1 MSRATLGALA
11 TIAVALLLPVVFK
24 GNNYILNLCV
34 VAGVYAIVVMG
45 LGILLGW
52 AGQMSLA
59 QAAFFGIGAYTSG
72 FLTTHFGWSFW
83 LALPCAVLMSA
94 FVGVC
99 VGYPCL
105 RLSGHYL
112 ALATIGFG
120 IITQLVLI
128 NWKDV
133 TNGSDGMTGIPA
145 PAIGPYTVDS
155 YGAYFYIVL
164 AFVILTGYI
173 AARIKATRV
182 GRAMEAIREN
192 ELAALA
198 MGINATRY
206 KIMAFVLA
214 GAYAG
219 LAGSLLAHSIKFI
232 SPDSYS
238 FDQSVV
244 FLVMLILGGS
254 SSIGGAILGAALLTF
269 LPEVL
274 RPLKNS
280 YIMVYGAAVI
290 AMIIFMP
297 QGLVGI
303 IGSLTKRFAR
313 PRGPGPEAVPAQ
325 RRAAEGAR

>member
-1 MSRATLGALA
+1 MIPRGWVFALVA
-11 TIAVALLLPVVFK
+11 VVVALLLPVIFR
-24 GNNYILNLCV
+24 GNDYLLNLCV
-34 VAGVYAIVVMG
+34 VAGVYSIVVMG

-59 QAAFFGIGAYTSG
+59 QAAFLGIGAYTSAY
-72 FLTTHFGWSFW
+72 FTTHVGLNFW
-83 LALPCAVLMSA
+83 QALPLSILMSA
-94 FVGVC
+94 LVGVG

-128 NWKDV
+128 NWKAV
-133 TNGSDGMTGIPA
+133 TNGSDGITGIPA
-145 PAIGPYTVDS
+145 PPPIGSISFES
-155 YGAYFYIVL
+155 YGTYFYIVL
-164 AFVILTGYI
+164 GFVVLCAYI

-192 ELAALA
+192 ELAASA
-198 MGINATRY
+198 MGINTTRY
-206 KIMAFVLA
+206 KILAFVLA
-214 GAYAG
+214 GSYAG

-254 SSIGGAILGAALLTF
+254 SSIGGAILGAALLTL

-280 YIMVYGAAVI
+280 YIMVYGAAVV

-297 QGLVGI
+297 QGLVGLI
-303 IGSLTKRFAR
+303 EALTNRFRR
-313 PRGPGPEAVPAQ
+313 PERV
-325 RRAAEGAR
+325 

>member
-1 MSRATLGALA
+1 MKRGPVLGLA
-11 TIAVALLLPVVFK
+11 AIAVAVFLPVIFR
-24 GNNYILNLCV
+24 GNDYVLNLCV
-34 VAGVYAIVVMG
+34 VAGVYSIVVMG

-59 QAAFFGIGAYTSG
+59 QAAFLGIGAYTSAY
-72 FLTTHFGWSFW
+72 FTTHFGLNFW
-83 LALPCAVLMSA
+83 EALPLSVLMSA
-94 FVGVC
+94 LVGVA

-133 TNGSDGMTGIPA
+133 TNGSDGITGIPA
-145 PAIGPYTVDS
+145 PPPLGPLTFDS
-155 YGAYFYIVL
+155 YGMYFYIVL
-164 AFVILTGYI
+164 VFVVIAAYI
-173 AARIKATRV
+173 AARIKSTRV

-192 ELAALA
+192 ELAAGA
-198 MGINATRY
+198 MGINTTRY
-206 KIMAFVLA
+206 KILAFVLA
-214 GAYAG
+214 GSYAG

-280 YIMVYGAAVI
+280 YIMVYGAAVV

-297 QGLVGI
+297 QGLAGLI
-303 IGSLTKRFAR
+303 AALTKRPQR
-313 PRGPGPEAVPAQ
+313 PGGPRAEPVAVTQ
-325 RRAAEGAR
+325 RAAEGV

>member
-1 MSRATLGALA
+1 MKRGPLLALA
-11 TIAVALLLPVVFK
+11 AIVVAAFLPVIFR
-24 GNNYILNLCV
+24 GNDYILNLCV
-34 VAGVYAIVVMG
+34 VAGVYSIVVMG

-59 QAAFFGIGAYTSG
+59 QAAFLGIGAYTSAY
-72 FLTTHFGWSFW
+72 FTTHFALNFW
-83 LALPCAVLMSA
+83 EALPLAVVMSA
-94 FVGVC
+94 VVGVA

-133 TNGSDGMTGIPA
+133 TNGSDGMTGIP
-145 PAIGPYTVDS
+145 PPPPLGSISFDS
-155 YGAYFYIVL
+155 YGMYFYIVL
-164 AFVILTGYI
+164 FFVVIAAYF

-192 ELAALA
+192 ELAASA
-198 MGINATRY
+198 MGINTTRY
-206 KIMAFVLA
+206 KILAFVLA
-214 GAYAG
+214 GSYAG

-254 SSIGGAILGAALLTF
+254 SSIGGAILGATLLTF

-297 QGLVGI
+297 QGLVGLI
-303 IGSLTKRFAR
+303 SAVFRRSQR
-313 PRGPGPEAVPAQ
+313 PGGPRSEPLAVPQ
-325 RRAAEGAR
+325 RAAEGV

>member
-1 MSRATLGALA
+1 MIPRGCVFVLVAFV
-11 TIAVALLLPVVFK
+11 VALLLPVIFR
-24 GNNYILNLCV
+24 GNDYLLNLCV
-34 VAGVYAIVVMG
+34 VAGVYSIVVMG

-59 QAAFFGIGAYTSG
+59 QAAFLGIGAYTSAY
-72 FLTTHFGWSFW
+72 FTTHVGLNFW
-83 LALPCAVLMSA
+83 QALPLSILMSA
-94 FVGVC
+94 LVGVG

-128 NWKDV
+128 NWKAV
-133 TNGSDGMTGIPA
+133 TNGSDGITGIPA
-145 PAIGPYTVDS
+145 PPPIGSISFES
-155 YGAYFYIVL
+155 YGTYFYIVL
-164 AFVILTGYI
+164 GFVVLCAYI

-192 ELAALA
+192 ELAASA
-198 MGINATRY
+198 MGINTTRY
-206 KIMAFVLA
+206 KILAFVLA
-214 GAYAG
+214 GSYAG

-254 SSIGGAILGAALLTF
+254 SSIGGAILGAALLTL

-280 YIMVYGAAVI
+280 YIMVYGAAVV

-297 QGLVGI
+297 RGLVGLI
-303 IGSLTKRFAR
+303 EAFTNRFRR
-313 PRGPGPEAVPAQ
+313 P
-325 RRAAEGAR
+325 EGV

>member
-1 MSRATLGALA
+1 MIPRGWVFVLVAFV
-11 TIAVALLLPVVFK
+11 VALLLPVIFR
-24 GNNYILNLCV
+24 GNDYLLNLCV
-34 VAGVYAIVVMG
+34 VAGVYSIVVMG

-59 QAAFFGIGAYTSG
+59 QAAFLGIGAYTSAY
-72 FLTTHFGWSFW
+72 FTTHVGLNFW
-83 LALPCAVLMSA
+83 QALPLSILMSA
-94 FVGVC
+94 LVGVG

-128 NWKDV
+128 NWKAV
-133 TNGSDGMTGIPA
+133 TNGSDGITGIPA
-145 PAIGPYTVDS
+145 PPPIGSISFES
-155 YGAYFYIVL
+155 YGTYFYIVL
-164 AFVILTGYI
+164 GFVVLCAYI

-192 ELAALA
+192 ELAASA
-198 MGINATRY
+198 MGINTTRY
-206 KIMAFVLA
+206 KILAFVLA
-214 GAYAG
+214 GSYAG

-254 SSIGGAILGAALLTF
+254 SSIGGAILGAALLTL

-280 YIMVYGAAVI
+280 YIMVYGAAVV

-297 QGLVGI
+297 RGLVGLI
-303 IGSLTKRFAR
+303 EAFTNRFRR
-313 PRGPGPEAVPAQ
+313 P
-325 RRAAEGAR
+325 EGV

>member
-1 MSRATLGALA
+1 MKRGTLLALA
-11 TIAVALLLPVVFK
+11 AFVVALFLPVIFR
-24 GNNYILNLCV
+24 GNDYLLNLFV
-34 VAGVYAIVVMG
+34 VAGVYSIVVMG

-59 QAAFFGIGAYTSG
+59 QAAFLGIGAYTSA
-72 FLTTHFGWSFW
+72 FFTTHLGFNFW
-83 LALPCAVLMSA
+83 EALPLAVAMSA
-94 FVGVC
+94 LVGLG

-128 NWKDV
+128 NWKAV
-133 TNGSDGMTGIPA
+133 TNGSDGITGIPA
-145 PAIGPYTVDS
+145 PPPIGSLSFES
-155 YGAYFYIVL
+155 YGTYFYIVL
-164 AFVILTGYI
+164 FFVVIAAYV
-173 AARIKATRV
+173 AARIKSTRV
-182 GRAMEAIREN
+182 GRAMLAIREN
-192 ELAALA
+192 ELAASA
-198 MGINATRY
+198 MGINTTRY
-206 KIMAFVLA
+206 KILAFVFA
-214 GAYAG
+214 GSYAG

-280 YIMVYGAAVI
+280 YIMVYGAAVV

-297 QGLVGI
+297 QGLVGLI
-303 IGSLTKRFAR
+303 EALTKRSQR
-313 PRGPGPEAVPAQ
+313 PGGPRPEPIVAPS
-325 RRAAEGAR
+325 RAAEGV

>member
-1 MSRATLGALA
+1 MKSRSFLLALLIIALA
-11 TIAVALLLPVVFK
+11 SLVPVVFR
-24 GNNYILNLCV
+24 GNDYVLNLFV

-45 LGILLGW
+45 LGILLGF
-52 AGQMSLA
+52 AGQLSLA
-59 QAAFFGIGAYTSG
+59 QAAFFGIGAYTSA
-72 FLTTHFGWSFW
+72 FLTTRVSWNFW
-83 LALPCAVLMSA
+83 EALPVAVLASA
-94 FVGVC
+94 LVALA
-99 VGYPCL
+99 VGYPSL
-105 RLSGHYL
+105 RQLSGHYL

-120 IITQLVLI
+120 IIAQLVLI
-128 NWKDV
+128 NWKAFS
-133 TNGSDGMTGIPA
+133 NGSDGITGIPA
-145 PAIGPYTVDS
+145 PAIGSYTFDS

-164 AFVILTGYI
+164 AFVVLTAYI
-173 AARIKATRV
+173 TARLKATRV
-182 GRAMEAIREN
+182 GRAMHAIREN
-192 ELAALA
+192 EMAANA
-198 MGINATRY
+198 MGIDATKY
-206 KIMAFVLA
+206 KILAFVLA

-254 SSIGGAILGAALLTF
+254 SSIGGAILGAVILTF

-297 QGLVGI
+297 QGLAGLFGV
-303 IGSLTKRFAR
+303 LKRRFAR
-313 PRGPGPEAVPAQ
+313 A
-325 RRAAEGAR
+325 

>member
-1 MSRATLGALA
+1 MIPRGWVFALVA
-11 TIAVALLLPVVFK
+11 FVVALLLPVIFR
-24 GNNYILNLCV
+24 GNDYLLNLCV
-34 VAGVYAIVVMG
+34 VAGVYSIVVMG

-59 QAAFFGIGAYTSG
+59 QAAFLGIGAYTSAY
-72 FLTTHFGWSFW
+72 FTTHVGLNFW
-83 LALPCAVLMSA
+83 QALPLSILMSA
-94 FVGVC
+94 LVGVG

-120 IITQLVLI
+120 IITQLALI
-128 NWKDV
+128 NWKAV
-133 TNGSDGMTGIPA
+133 TNGSDGITGIPA
-145 PAIGPYTVDS
+145 PPPIGSISFES
-155 YGAYFYIVL
+155 YGTYFYIVL
-164 AFVILTGYI
+164 GFVVLCAYI

-192 ELAALA
+192 ELAASA
-198 MGINATRY
+198 MGINTTRY
-206 KIMAFVLA
+206 KILAFVLA
-214 GAYAG
+214 GSYAG

-254 SSIGGAILGAALLTF
+254 SSIGGAILGAALLTL

-280 YIMVYGAAVI
+280 YIMVYGAAVV

-297 QGLVGI
+297 RGLVGLI
-303 IGSLTKRFAR
+303 EAFANRFRR
-313 PRGPGPEAVPAQ
+313 P
-325 RRAAEGAR
+325 EGV

>member
-1 MSRATLGALA
+1 MIPRGWVFVLVAFV
-11 TIAVALLLPVVFK
+11 VALLLPVIFR
-24 GNNYILNLCV
+24 GNDYLLNLCV
-34 VAGVYAIVVMG
+34 VAGVYSIVVMG

-59 QAAFFGIGAYTSG
+59 QAAFLGIGAYTSAY
-72 FLTTHFGWSFW
+72 FTTHVGLNFW
-83 LALPCAVLMSA
+83 QALPLSILMSA
-94 FVGVC
+94 LVGVG

-128 NWKDV
+128 NWKAV
-133 TNGSDGMTGIPA
+133 TNGSDGITGIPA
-145 PAIGPYTVDS
+145 PPPIGSISFES
-155 YGAYFYIVL
+155 YGTYFYIVL
-164 AFVILTGYI
+164 GFVVLCAYI

-192 ELAALA
+192 ELAASA
-198 MGINATRY
+198 MGINTTRY
-206 KIMAFVLA
+206 KILAFVLA
-214 GAYAG
+214 GSYAG

-254 SSIGGAILGAALLTF
+254 SSIGGAILGAALLTL

-280 YIMVYGAAVI
+280 YIMVYGAAVV

-297 QGLVGI
+297 RGLVGLI
-303 IGSLTKRFAR
+303 EAFANRFRR
-313 PRGPGPEAVPAQ
+313 P
-325 RRAAEGAR
+325 EGV

>member
-1 MSRATLGALA
+1 MIPRGWVFALVA
-11 TIAVALLLPVVFK
+11 FLVALLLPVIFR
-24 GNNYILNLCV
+24 GNDYLLNLCV
-34 VAGVYAIVVMG
+34 VAGVYSIVVMG

-59 QAAFFGIGAYTSG
+59 QAAFLGIGAYTSAY
-72 FLTTHFGWSFW
+72 FTTHVGLNFW
-83 LALPCAVLMSA
+83 QALPLSILMSA
-94 FVGVC
+94 LVGVG

-128 NWKDV
+128 NWKAV
-133 TNGSDGMTGIPA
+133 TNGSDGITGIPA
-145 PAIGPYTVDS
+145 PPPIGSISFES
-155 YGAYFYIVL
+155 YGTYFYIVL
-164 AFVILTGYI
+164 GFVVLCAYI

-192 ELAALA
+192 ELAASA
-198 MGINATRY
+198 MGINTTRY
-206 KIMAFVLA
+206 KILAFVLA
-214 GAYAG
+214 GSYAG

-254 SSIGGAILGAALLTF
+254 SSIGGAILGAALLTL

-280 YIMVYGAAVI
+280 YIMVYGAAVV

-297 QGLVGI
+297 RGLVGLI
-303 IGSLTKRFAR
+303 EAFTNRFRR
-313 PRGPGPEAVPAQ
+313 P
-325 RRAAEGAR
+325 EGV

>member
-1 MSRATLGALA
+1 MIPRGWVFVLVAFV
-11 TIAVALLLPVVFK
+11 VALLLPVIFR
-24 GNNYILNLCV
+24 GNDYLLNLCV
-34 VAGVYAIVVMG
+34 VAGVYSIVVMG

-59 QAAFFGIGAYTSG
+59 QAAFLGIGAYTSAY
-72 FLTTHFGWSFW
+72 FTTHVGLNFW
-83 LALPCAVLMSA
+83 QALPLSILMSA
-94 FVGVC
+94 LVGVG

-120 IITQLVLI
+120 IITQLALI
-128 NWKDV
+128 NWKAV
-133 TNGSDGMTGIPA
+133 TNGSDGITGIPA
-145 PAIGPYTVDS
+145 PPPIGSISFES
-155 YGAYFYIVL
+155 YGTYFYIVL
-164 AFVILTGYI
+164 GFVVLCAYI

-192 ELAALA
+192 ELAASA
-198 MGINATRY
+198 MGINTTRY
-206 KIMAFVLA
+206 KILAFVLA
-214 GAYAG
+214 GSYAG

-254 SSIGGAILGAALLTF
+254 SSIGGAILGAALLTL

-280 YIMVYGAAVI
+280 YIMVYGAAVV

-297 QGLVGI
+297 RGLVGLI
-303 IGSLTKRFAR
+303 EAFTNRFRR
-313 PRGPGPEAVPAQ
+313 P
-325 RRAAEGAR
+325 EGV

>member
-1 MSRATLGALA
+1 MIPRGWVFALVA
-11 TIAVALLLPVVFK
+11 FVVALLLPVIFR
-24 GNNYILNLCV
+24 GNDYLLNLCV
-34 VAGVYAIVVMG
+34 VAGVYSIVVMG

-59 QAAFFGIGAYTSG
+59 QAAFLGIGAYTSAY
-72 FLTTHFGWSFW
+72 FTTHVGLNFW
-83 LALPCAVLMSA
+83 QALPLSILMSA
-94 FVGVC
+94 LVGVG

-128 NWKDV
+128 NWKAV
-133 TNGSDGMTGIPA
+133 TNGSDGITGIPA
-145 PAIGPYTVDS
+145 PPPIGSISFES
-155 YGAYFYIVL
+155 YGTYFYIVL
-164 AFVILTGYI
+164 GFVVLCAYI
-173 AARIKATRV
+173 ASRIKATRV

-192 ELAALA
+192 ELAASA
-198 MGINATRY
+198 MGINTTRY
-206 KIMAFVLA
+206 KILAFVLA
-214 GAYAG
+214 GSYAG

-254 SSIGGAILGAALLTF
+254 SSIGGAILGAALLTL

-280 YIMVYGAAVI
+280 YIMVYGAAVV
-290 AMIIFMP
+290 AMIVFMP
-297 QGLVGI
+297 RGLVGLI
-303 IGSLTKRFAR
+303 EAFSNRFRGS
-313 PRGPGPEAVPAQ
+313 
-325 RRAAEGAR
+325 EGV

>member
-1 MSRATLGALA
+1 MIPRGWVFALVA
-11 TIAVALLLPVVFK
+11 FVVALLLPVIFR
-24 GNNYILNLCV
+24 GNDYLLNLCV
-34 VAGVYAIVVMG
+34 VAGVYSIVVMG

-59 QAAFFGIGAYTSG
+59 QAAFLGIGAYTSAY
-72 FLTTHFGWSFW
+72 FTTHVGLNFW
-83 LALPCAVLMSA
+83 QALPLSILMSA
-94 FVGVC
+94 LVGVG

-128 NWKDV
+128 NWKAV
-133 TNGSDGMTGIPA
+133 TNGSDGITGIPA
-145 PAIGPYTVDS
+145 PPPIGSISFES
-155 YGAYFYIVL
+155 YGTYFYIVL
-164 AFVILTGYI
+164 GFVVLCAYI

-192 ELAALA
+192 ELAASA
-198 MGINATRY
+198 MGINTTRY
-206 KIMAFVLA
+206 KILAFVLA
-214 GAYAG
+214 GSYAG

-254 SSIGGAILGAALLTF
+254 SSIGGAILGAALLTL

-280 YIMVYGAAVI
+280 YIMVYGAAVV

-297 QGLVGI
+297 RGLVGLI
-303 IGSLTKRFAR
+303 EAFTNRFRR
-313 PRGPGPEAVPAQ
+313 P
-325 RRAAEGAR
+325 EGV

>member
-1 MSRATLGALA
+1 MSRGTGGALLA
-11 TIAVALLLPVVFK
+11 IAAAACIPAVFR
-24 GNNYILNLCV
+24 GNDYILNLCV
-34 VAGVYAIVVMG
+34 VAGVYAIAVMG
-45 LGILLGW
+45 LGILLGY
-52 AGQMSLA
+52 AGQMSLC
-59 QAAFFGIGAYTSG
+59 QAAFFGIGAYVSG
-72 FLTTHFGWSFW
+72 WLTTVAGWTFW
-83 LALPCAVLMSA
+83 ESVPAAMLICAC
-94 FVGVC
+94 VGWC

-128 NWKDV
+128 NWKSF
-133 TNGSDGMTGIPA
+133 TNGSDGMSGIPA
-145 PAIGPYTVDS
+145 PSIGTFTFDS

-164 AFVILTGYI
+164 ACVVAAAYV

-182 GRAMEAIREN
+182 GRALEAIREN
-192 ELAALA
+192 ELAAGA
-198 MGINATRY
+198 MGIDTTRY
-206 KIMAFVLA
+206 KILAFVLA

-219 LAGSLLAHSIKFI
+219 LAGALLAHSIKFI

-244 FLVMLILGGS
+244 FLVMLIIGGS
-254 SSIGGAILGAALLTF
+254 SSIGGAILGAVLLTF

-297 QGLVGI
+297 QGLAGLLRAIAARVTTPP
-303 IGSLTKRFAR
+303 GSRSEGLAAR
-313 PRGPGPEAVPAQ
+313 PTAPRSA
-325 RRAAEGAR
+325 

>member
-1 MSRATLGALA
+1 MIPRGWVFPLVAVV
-11 TIAVALLLPVVFK
+11 VALLLPVIFR
-24 GNNYILNLCV
+24 GNDYLLNLCV
-34 VAGVYAIVVMG
+34 VAGVYSIVVMG

-59 QAAFFGIGAYTSG
+59 QAAFLGIGAYTSAY
-72 FLTTHFGWSFW
+72 FTTHVGLNFW
-83 LALPCAVLMSA
+83 QALPLSILMSA
-94 FVGVC
+94 LVGVG

-128 NWKDV
+128 NWKAV
-133 TNGSDGMTGIPA
+133 TNGSDGITGIPA
-145 PAIGPYTVDS
+145 PPPIGSISFES
-155 YGAYFYIVL
+155 YGTYFYIVL
-164 AFVILTGYI
+164 GFVVLCAYI

-192 ELAALA
+192 ELAASA
-198 MGINATRY
+198 MGINTTRY
-206 KIMAFVLA
+206 KILAFVLA
-214 GAYAG
+214 GSYAG

-254 SSIGGAILGAALLTF
+254 SSIGGAILGAALLTL

-280 YIMVYGAAVI
+280 YIMVYGAAVV

-297 QGLVGI
+297 QGLVGLI
-303 IGSLTKRFAR
+303 EALTNRFRR
-313 PRGPGPEAVPAQ
+313 PERV
-325 RRAAEGAR
+325 

>member
-1 MSRATLGALA
+1 MIPRGWVLALVA
-11 TIAVALLLPVVFK
+11 FVVALLLPVIFR
-24 GNNYILNLCV
+24 GNDYLLNLCV
-34 VAGVYAIVVMG
+34 VAGVYSIVVMG

-59 QAAFFGIGAYTSG
+59 QAAFLGIGAYTSAY
-72 FLTTHFGWSFW
+72 FTTHVGLNFW
-83 LALPCAVLMSA
+83 QALPLSILMSA
-94 FVGVC
+94 LVGVG

-128 NWKDV
+128 NWKAV
-133 TNGSDGMTGIPA
+133 TNGSDGITGIPA
-145 PAIGPYTVDS
+145 PPPIGSISFES

-164 AFVILTGYI
+164 GFVVLCAYI
-173 AARIKATRV
+173 ASRIKTTRV

-192 ELAALA
+192 ELAASA
-198 MGINATRY
+198 MGINTTRY
-206 KIMAFVLA
+206 KILAFVLA
-214 GAYAG
+214 GSYAG

-254 SSIGGAILGAALLTF
+254 SSIGGAILGAALLTL

-280 YIMVYGAAVI
+280 YIMVYGAAVV

-297 QGLVGI
+297 QGLVGLI
-303 IGSLTKRFAR
+303 EAFTKRFRR
-313 PRGPGPEAVPAQ
+313 PGGPQPQVLAQ
-325 RRAAEGAR
+325 RAAEGV

>member
-1 MSRATLGALA
+1 MIPRGWVFALVA
-11 TIAVALLLPVVFK
+11 FVVALLLPVIFR
-24 GNNYILNLCV
+24 GNDYLLNLCV
-34 VAGVYAIVVMG
+34 VAGVYSIVVMG

-59 QAAFFGIGAYTSG
+59 QAAFLGIGAYTSAY
-72 FLTTHFGWSFW
+72 FTTHVGLNFW
-83 LALPCAVLMSA
+83 QALPLSILMSA
-94 FVGVC
+94 LVGVG

-128 NWKDV
+128 NWKAV
-133 TNGSDGMTGIPA
+133 TNGSDGITGIPA
-145 PAIGPYTVDS
+145 PPPIGSISFES
-155 YGAYFYIVL
+155 YGTYFYIVL
-164 AFVILTGYI
+164 GFVVLCAYI

-192 ELAALA
+192 ELAASA
-198 MGINATRY
+198 MGINTTRY
-206 KIMAFVLA
+206 KILAFVLA
-214 GAYAG
+214 GSYAG

-254 SSIGGAILGAALLTF
+254 SSIGGAILGAALLTL

-280 YIMVYGAAVI
+280 YIMVYGAAVV

-297 QGLVGI
+297 RGLVGLI
-303 IGSLTKRFAR
+303 EAFSNRLRR
-313 PRGPGPEAVPAQ
+313 P
-325 RRAAEGAR
+325 EGV